1 MAISRFVAM
10 RPKTNFRCFKL
21 ISRFRSILNFDLCFI
36 SPLQMFATHA
46 PDEDDHDY
54 QPNGFKGL
62 MIGLGN
68 RFHLHFYN
76 RISHFSHSFQPR
88 LKLEYSTSLAEI
100 TTAPEINIF
109 IKTGKTFSHFI
120 ALTSAG
126 FPDNLSRINYQMRT
140 RPSSNLIEIDHG
152 HRGAL
157 TLVDS
162 IPNHPFDFHFILF
175 FTMVRISNKPT
186 SHEYAYLYL

>member
-1 MAISRFVAM
+1 MFY
-10 RPKTNFRCFKL
+10 F
-21 ISRFRSILNFDLCFI
+21 
-36 SPLQMFATHA
+36 PLQMFSTHA

-109 IKTGKTFSHFI
+109 IKTGKKPSHI
-120 ALTSAG
+120 ILRSQVRV
-126 FPDNLSRINYQMRT
+126 SRINYQMRT
-140 RPSSNLIEIDHG
+140 RPSSNRMDDHG
-152 HRGAL
+152 HHGAL

-162 IPNHPFDFHFILF
+162 IPNHLFHFHFILY
-175 FTMVRISNKPT
+175 FTMVGISNKPT
-186 SHEYAYLYL
+186 SHEYA

>member
-10 RPKTNFRCFKL
+10 RPKTNFRCSKL
-21 ISRFRSILNFDLCFI
+21 DKSFPINSQFRFMFYF
-36 SPLQMFATHA
+36 PLQMFATHA

-140 RPSSNLIEIDHG
+140 RPSSNRTDDRG

-162 IPNHPFDFHFILF
+162 IPNHLFDFHFILY
-175 FTMVRISNKPT
+175 FTMVGISNKPP
-186 SHEYAYLYL
+186 SHEYAYL

>member
-1 MAISRFVAM
+1 MFY
-10 RPKTNFRCFKL
+10 F
-21 ISRFRSILNFDLCFI
+21 
-36 SPLQMFATHA
+36 PLQMFATHA

-126 FPDNLSRINYQMRT
+126 FPDNLSGINFQMRT
-140 RPSSNLIEIDHG
+140 RPSSNLMEFDHG

-162 IPNHPFDFHFILF
+162 IPNHPLFHLILYYGWNFKQADITRIRIFISL
-175 FTMVRISNKPT
+175 ISLL
-186 SHEYAYLYL
+186 EYNTPIYSTPS